1 MTLSIP
7 LGRGLVAI
15 IDEADLAKVSGR
27 EWRAQT
33 NGPKDRR
40 RIYAVSGNP
49 RDPSDPLI
57 FMHRLIA
64 NTPGDLETDHRNRN
78 TLDNRRD
85 NLRPCTSS
93 QNQANRGPN
102 RNNTSGYRG
111 VSWCKAD
118 QCWVATIR
126 VNYRKIWLGRFVEIE
141 DAVAAYQAAAALYFG
156 EFAAH
161 VSDDASFSAGALRA
175 GDVLGGVTCG
185 NEPVAL
191 RAVPG
196 AGPGTRK
203 PGTLS
208 AGTFGARRL
217 RAHHGRFLPRL
228 AGAFGLR
235 PISAVL
241 ALVASLSLAACEP
254 DHIGARDALRE
265 WGYTGI
271 GVTAGPVFSRPCR
284 WGEPFAVRF
293 TAHDERGA
301 PAAGWLCS
309 SDERAD
315 DARILLD
322 KAGAR

>member
-161 VSDDASFSAGALRA
+161 VSDDASFCRRWAGADAGVGRSGWCGGWCGRWCWIWCGVWRRGLAFGRPNRVGTDCRDLRYRVRCWHRRVGRGVRRRFSRICRATPVIQEGRVGSVRPHGDLFA
-175 GDVLGGVTCG
+175 GRQDLGRSIWRREIARVLG
-185 NEPVAL
+185 
-191 RAVPG
+191 R
-196 AGPGTRK
+196 
-203 PGTLS
+203 
-208 AGTFGARRL
+208 
-217 RAHHGRFLPRL
+217 H
-228 AGAFGLR
+228 
-235 PISAVL
+235 
-241 ALVASLSLAACEP
+241 
-254 DHIGARDALRE
+254 
-265 WGYTGI
+265 
-271 GVTAGPVFSRPCR
+271 CR
-284 WGEPFAVRF
+284 WPCDLQA
-293 TAHDERGA
+293 
-301 PAAGWLCS
+301 
-309 SDERAD
+309 
-315 DARILLD
+315 
-322 KAGAR
+322 